1 MSLSPAL
8 LPAREELADY
18 YAELGRYD
26 AGLTHLEA
34 LGALQP
40 GAARARALG
49 LGYARA
55 GHLDRAVG
63 QLSHAVQRYPD
74 DRATFVAVGR
84 VWLERA
90 VRGGGRVELSKAL
103 RALQG
108 GVNDDSNSE
117 ALTLLG
123 RALAMSGD
131 LARAEQVLE
140 RATSRFPVDP
150 EAFRYL
156 ADVAERRG
164 RLERVKRRC
173 STTPRWSAARA

>member
-1 MSLSPAL
+1 M
-8 LPAREELADY
+8 
-18 YAELGRYD
+18 
-26 AGLTHLEA
+26 
-34 LGALQP
+34 
-40 GAARARALG
+40 
-49 LGYARA
+49 
-55 GHLDRAVG
+55 
-63 QLSHAVQRYPD
+63 
-74 DRATFVAVGR
+74 
-84 VWLERA
+84 WLERA

-103 RALQG
+103 RALQS
-108 GVNDDSNSE
+108 GVKDDSNSE

-164 RLERVKRRC
+164 RSSAGQTALLDYAALVRSETL
-173 STTPRWSAARA
+173 STSLLVRIADAYIRTGNFKNKPESMKELVFPEAEM